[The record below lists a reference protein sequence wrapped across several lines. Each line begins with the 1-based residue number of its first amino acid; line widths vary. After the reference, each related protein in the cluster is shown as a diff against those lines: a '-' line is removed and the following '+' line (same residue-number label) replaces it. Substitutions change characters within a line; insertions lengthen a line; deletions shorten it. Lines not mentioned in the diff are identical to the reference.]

1 MKNYLKGIAV
11 AILIGLAAYAVIN
24 GVRLGERYIEAKEL
38 EARYKELEARYKV
51 VNYQND
57 YILIIDKKERK
68 AYYFEGGEFKLLGDG
83 YR

>member
-24 GVRLGERYIEAKEL
+24 GVCLGERYIEAK
-38 EARYKELEARYKV
+38 KLEARYKV

-68 AYYFEGGEFKLLGDG
+68 AYSLRGGEFKLLGDG

>member
-24 GVRLGERYIEAKEL
+24 GVCLGERYIEAKEL
-38 EARYKELEARYKV
+38 EARYKV

-57 YILIIDKKERK
+57 YLLIIDKKERK
-68 AYYFEGGEFKLLGDG
+68 AYSLSGGEFKLLGDG